1 VKAFQL
7 LFSAVFQYVGRQGR
21 MPQVS
26 MKAARRFSI
35 YGDSSAEMK
44 WQSVAWNHGSGTIP
58 IMNKLVGVL
67 LLPNAF
73 GA

>member
-1 VKAFQL
+1 MPRV
-7 LFSAVFQYVGRQGR
+7 AVQ
-21 MPQVS
+21 
-26 MKAARRFSI
+26 AARRASM
-35 YGDSSAEMK
+35 YGDLSAEMQ

-58 IMNKLVGVL
+58 IMKELVGVL